1 MRRVVRAVA
10 AVTVLAAG
18 LATGGCWNRVPVEER
33 ALVAMLGVDQ
43 SGSGAYVL
51 TVAMLFPPGLPPPGP
66 AGQGGASGSQPVVL
80 RSATSADPLA
90 ALQAIQT
97 ATSLQLDFTHLEALV
112 VSEPVARSGLAP
124 VVGALARLPV
134 FSVNE
139 WLVVARGMSA
149 AGLLQKT
156 AHDLPE
162 PNTVLSR
169 TITRGQWAT
178 PYFAQRISEL
188 LKEMPAKGQDFVTAG
203 VLTPTAPSPAVAVP
217 VELTGLALF
226 RGGGLAGWLD
236 GGAALGWMAATG
248 HLQHQTMSVD
258 RAGWRFDLVL
268 LGDRPSVAV
277 RPTPDGPSVSMRLSV
292 AAQLAN
298 LLAPTSAMDLT
309 PATLASLEALG
320 DEALT
325 GDVEAALT
333 QARTI
338 GADPFGLG
346 EYVRIADPAYWSR
359 VRDTWGAAS
368 FGQLPVAVRV
378 ELTIQS
384 AGTVVCPIASGCG

>member
-1 MRRVVRAVA
+1 
-10 AVTVLAAG
+10 
-18 LATGGCWNRVPVEER
+18 
-33 ALVAMLGVDQ
+33 
-43 SGSGAYVL
+43 
-51 TVAMLFPPGLPPPGP
+51 
-66 AGQGGASGSQPVVL
+66 
-80 RSATSADPLA
+80 
-90 ALQAIQT
+90 
-97 ATSLQLDFTHLEALV
+97 
-112 VSEPVARSGLAP
+112 
-124 VVGALARLPV
+124 
-134 FSVNE
+134 
-139 WLVVARGMSA
+139 
-149 AGLLQKT
+149 
-156 AHDLPE
+156 
-162 PNTVLSR
+162 
-169 TITRGQWAT
+169 
-178 PYFAQRISEL
+178 
-188 LKEMPAKGQDFVTAG
+188 
-203 VLTPTAPSPAVAVP
+203 
-217 VELTGLALF
+217 
-226 RGGGLAGWLD
+226 
-236 GGAALGWMAATG
+236 
-248 HLQHQTMSVD
+248 
-258 RAGWRFDLVL
+258 
-268 LGDRPSVAV
+268 
-277 RPTPDGPSVSMRLSV
+277 MRLSV